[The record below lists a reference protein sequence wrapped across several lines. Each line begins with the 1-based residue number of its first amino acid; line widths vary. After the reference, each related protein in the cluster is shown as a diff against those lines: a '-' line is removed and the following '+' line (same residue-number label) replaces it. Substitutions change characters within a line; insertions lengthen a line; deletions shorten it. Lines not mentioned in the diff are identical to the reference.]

1 MQYLKD
7 LALEEFTA
15 ISTMKSR
22 SVDKAD
28 EAYVNAVAALSAIK
42 VALGVLK
49 VGTRTREIEDEMV
62 LTFIQ
67 SARVGANMYPCVK
80 TPELLIKSSDG
91 DGIPKYH

>member
-15 ISTMKSR
+15 ISTMKSK

-28 EAYVNAVAALSAIK
+28 EAYVNAVAALSSIK

-49 VGTRTREIEDEMV
+49 VGTRTRQIEDEMV
-62 LTFIQ
+62 LAFTK
-67 SARVGANMYPCVK
+67 SARVGANMSPCVPPADA
-80 TPELLIKSSDG
+80 TGG
-91 DGIPKYH
+91 DG